1 VGDERPRILLTGA
14 AGRIGTSLRD
24 TLADHRLHLHDRD
37 LSEVRLRDNEAAF
50 EGDLADFDGVQKAAA
65 GCNAVIHLAANPRV
79 SAPWEDLRSPNF
91 DGAYHVFEAARLAG
105 ARRLVFAST
114 NHVTGM
120 LDKQQRWPVTPDGDV
135 APDSLY
141 GASKAFGE
149 ALGRYYAETSDLSV
163 VCLRIG
169 WVLERYLPDN
179 AGWRRMWLSF
189 RDLGQLVRKSLT
201 ADVNFG
207 IYYGVSANTPMRYD
221 LENVRREL
229 GYEPVDD
236 SAQIVAEL
244 AQQQADDAAVGGP
257 AT

>member
-1 VGDERPRILLTGA
+1 VGDDARRVLLTGA
-14 AGRIGTSLRD
+14 AGRIGRSLRD
-24 TLADHRLHLHDRD
+24 TLSDHRLHLHDRD
-37 LSEVRLRDNEAAF
+37 LSGLQLRANEVAF
-50 EGDLADFDGVQKAAA
+50 EGDIADFDSVQKAAA
-65 GCNAVIHLAANPRV
+65 GCDAVIHLAANPRV

-91 DGAYHVFEAARLAG
+91 DGTYNAFEAARQAG
-105 ARRLVFAST
+105 ARRFVFAST

-120 LDKQQRWPVTPDGDV
+120 LDNQQRWPIAPDGEI

-163 VCLRIG
+163 ICLRIG

-189 RDLGQLVRKSLT
+189 RDLGQLARKSLA
-201 ADVNFG
+201 ADVTFG
-207 IYYGVSANTPMRYD
+207 IYYGVSANTPMRYVLD
-221 LENVRREL
+221 NARRDL

-236 SAQIVAEL
+236 SARIVADL
-244 AQQQADDAAVGGP
+244 AQSSEDAATGGH
-257 AT
+257 ATG

>member
-1 VGDERPRILLTGA
+1 VGEEAPRILLTGA

-37 LSEVRLRDNEAAF
+37 LSGIETRPNEVAF
-50 EGDLADFDGVQKAAA
+50 EGDIADFDGVQKAAA
-65 GCNAVIHLAANPRV
+65 GCDAVIHLAGDPRV
-79 SAPWEDLRSPNF
+79 SAPWEDLRSPNI
-91 DGAYHVFEAARLAG
+91 DGTYHVFEAARRAG

-120 LDKQQRWPVTPDGDV
+120 LDQQERWPVDPAGEI

-163 VCLRIG
+163 ICLRIG

-201 ADVNFG
+201 ADVRFG
-207 IYYGVSANTPMRYD
+207 IYYGVSANTPMRYVLD
-221 LENVRREL
+221 NARRDL

-236 SAQIVAEL
+236 STEIVAAL
-244 AQQQADDAAVGGP
+244 AQRSEDASNA
-257 AT
+257 

>member
-1 VGDERPRILLTGA
+1 MGDDAPRILLTGA

-24 TLADHRLHLHDRD
+24 TLSDYRLHLHDRD
-37 LSEVRLRDNEAAF
+37 PSGVQARPNEMVF
-50 EGDLADFDGVQKAAA
+50 EGDIADFAGVQKAAA
-65 GCNAVIHLAANPRV
+65 GCDAVIHLAADPRV
-79 SAPWEDLRSPNF
+79 SAPWDDLRSPNF
-91 DGAYHVFEAARLAG
+91 DGAYHVFESARLAG

-120 LDKQQRWPVTPDGDV
+120 LDQQERWPLDPGGDI

-201 ADVNFG
+201 ADVRFG

-221 LENVRREL
+221 LENARREL

-236 SAQIVAEL
+236 SARIVAEL
-244 AQQQADDAAVGGP
+244 AWSKDASQP
-257 AT
+257 

>member
-1 VGDERPRILLTGA
+1 MGDDVPRILLTGA
-14 AGRIGTSLRD
+14 AGTIGTSLRGSLSD
-24 TLADHRLHLHDRD
+24 YQLHLHDRD
-37 LSEVRLRDNEAAF
+37 LSGVVVSENEVAF
-50 EGDLADFDGVQKAAA
+50 EGDIADFDGVRKAAA
-65 GCNAVIHLAANPRV
+65 GCTAVIHLAADPRV
-79 SAPWEDLRSPNF
+79 SAPWDDLRSPNF
-91 DGAYHVFEAARLAG
+91 DGAYHVFEAARQAG
-105 ARRLVFAST
+105 AQRLIFAST

-120 LDKQQRWPVTPDGDV
+120 LDRHQRWPIEPAGDV

-169 WVLERYLPDN
+169 WVLQRHLPDN
-179 AGWRRMWLSF
+179 PDWQRMWLSF

-201 ADVNFG
+201 AEVRFG

-221 LENVRREL
+221 LANARRDL

-236 SAQIVAEL
+236 SAVIVA
-244 AQQQADDAAVGGP
+244 APADGPGGDSARSRS